1 MADGIYCKMNAND
14 PSFIHFPHIRTGDRE
29 GIFDTDFS
37 IKKEDD
43 CWHLSFEHVH
53 DDSINLDFHF
63 DDFYIEGDFFDRY
76 SKEEFLNL
84 VHHCCSDIDKN
95 VKIPASLSSLFTKTG
110 ETTEWKGWSSREIE
124 SKEYFLKET
133 YSSNFFEHEMLPLV
147 NSISQTLNVD
157 LLRKVEVDRFF
168 GFRNRIGFVKKD
180 DDFFVYKTD
189 ENAHIDVYGK
199 FNQTGLLVCLAFLL
213 DAKDFIKENRLS
225 DSVLKGKKHFK
236 SERAAEE
243 YMGIED

>member
-1 MADGIYCKMNAND
+1 MNAND

-84 VHHCCSDIDKN
+84 VEHCCSDIKKN
-95 VKIPASLSSLFTKTG
+95 VKIPASLSKLLNKNG
-110 ETTEWKGWSSREIE
+110 ETTEWKSWSSREIE
-124 SKEYFLKET
+124 SKEYFLKKT
-133 YSSNFFEHEMLPLV
+133 YSRNFFEHEMLPLV

-157 LLRKVEVDRFF
+157 LLRKLTVNSFF
-168 GFRNRIGFVKKD
+168 CFPNLIGFVKKD
-180 DDFFVYKTD
+180 DGFFVYRTD
-189 ENAHIDVYGK
+189 ANACTDIYGK
-199 FNQTGLLVCLAFLL
+199 IDQTGLIVCLAFLL
-213 DAKDFIKENRLS
+213 DARDFIEENRLS
-225 DSVLKGKKHFK
+225 DSILKKKKNFK
-236 SERAAEE
+236 SEQAAKK
-243 YMGIED
+243 YMGAEK

>member
-1 MADGIYCKMNAND
+1 MADGIYGRMNAND

-63 DDFYIEGDFFDRY
+63 DDFYIEDDFFDRY

-157 LLRKVEVDRFF
+157 LLRKLTVNSFF
-168 GFRNRIGFVKKD
+168 CFPNLIGFVKKD
-180 DDFFVYKTD
+180 DGFFVYRTD
-189 ENAHIDVYGK
+189 ANACTDIYGK
-199 FNQTGLLVCLAFLL
+199 FDQTGLTVCLAFLL
-213 DAKDFIKENRLS
+213 GARDFIEENRLS
-225 DSVLKGKKHFK
+225 DSILKKKKNFK
-236 SERAAEE
+236 SEQAAKKYLGVEE
-243 YMGIED
+243 